1 MTYVKSAY
9 GALTYPYSL
18 EQLCRDNPNM
28 SFPEAPSDELLAS
41 HGMYPVTV
49 LPEPTYDLITQ
60 IASRNA
66 YPSETNGVFSL
77 GWTVRDK
84 TPVELAAEQAARVA
98 MRVIELKQLL
108 ADTDYV
114 ALSDYDKDK
123 PEILAQRQVWREEIR
138 TLEAN

>member
-9 GALTYPYSL
+9 GALTYPYSF

-28 SFPEAPSDELLAS
+28 SFPTAPSDALLVTYDV
-41 HGMYPVTV
+41 YPVTA
-49 LPEPTYDLITQ
+49 LPEPSYDQAMQVTL
-60 IASRNA
+60 RNA
-66 YPSETNGVFSL
+66 SPTEANGVFFL

-84 TPVELAAEQAARVA
+84 TPAELAAEQAASVA
-98 MRVIELKQLL
+98 MRVIDLKKLL

-114 ALSDYDKDK
+114 ALADYDKSK
-123 PEILAQRQVWREEIR
+123 PEVLAQRQSWREEIR